1 MTARPLRKGWHRMDW
16 KDRMWIAMQEMKEA
30 CNDNEDGFSCV
41 ECPFCK
47 YCEVLESDPE
57 TCNDV
62 FDGLKW

>member
-1 MTARPLRKGWHRMDW
+1 MMDW
-16 KDRMWIAMQEMKEA
+16 KEKMWIAMQTMKEA
-30 CNDNEDGFSCV
+30 CNENEDGFSCV

-62 FDGLKW
+62 FNGLTW